1 MAGLIVAPDA
11 LREILSRGR
20 TVAVLGAHSDPS
32 RPAHYV
38 PAYLSGQGYR
48 VLPVNPR
55 LVGQSLWGEPVRANL
70 AEIADPVDIL
80 DVFRRSADLPDHVAE
95 IIALHP
101 AVVWFQSGI
110 RNDAVATRLVA
121 AGIDVVQDRCTLAE
135 HRAFGL
141 APHRP

>member
-1 MAGLIVAPDA
+1 MARLISAPEDVRDVL
-11 LREILSRGR
+11 LRSR

-38 PAYLSGQGYR
+38 PAYLSAQGFR

-55 LVGQSLWGEPVRANL
+55 LVGESLWGEPVRASL
-70 AEIADPVDIL
+70 AELSGPVDIL
-80 DVFRRSADLPDHVAE
+80 DVFRRSADLPDHEAE

-101 AVVWFQSGI
+101 AVAWFQSGI
-110 RNDAVATRLVA
+110 RNDAVAGRLVA

-141 APHRP
+141 GPHRP